1 MRIIAGQYKGRR
13 VKTLDG
19 LQVRPTSDRLRET
32 VFNILAPRIAAARV
46 LDLCAGSGAM
56 GIEALSRGASTVA
69 FIEQNRRAHQTISDN
84 LKHCGVVNG
93 VRVINR
99 DALTALKYLNE
110 HGEQFDL
117 IYFDPPYD
125 AELYSPVLWLLAK
138 SKLLKADGWLLVEH
152 RRSMPLQE
160 SYETLQRFR
169 ELPQGETQLSFY
181 RLNAEEL
188 VEEGN

>member
-13 VKTLDG
+13 LKTLDG

-32 VFNILAPRIAAARV
+32 VFNVVAPRIAEARL
-46 LDLCAGSGAM
+46 LDLCAGSGAI
-56 GIEALSRGASTVA
+56 GIEALSRGAAHVV
-69 FIEQNRRAHQTISDN
+69 FIEQNRHTHQLISDN
-84 LKHCGVVNG
+84 LKHCGIVDG

-125 AELYSPVLWLLAK
+125 AELYSLVLWLLAK
-138 SKLLKADGWLLVEH
+138 SKLLAADGWLLVEH
-152 RRSMPLQE
+152 RRSMPLAE
-160 SYETLQRFR
+160 NYETLQRFR

-181 RLNAEEL
+181 CWNT
-188 VEEGN
+188 EEGN